1 MEEFEKRPVWLVL
14 LVVILSAFVG
24 TLIGLKFGAEIGSIF
39 YREEGD
45 FLTKFQSGVIEA
57 SMKIPV
63 LIMQGISALC
73 GLFLAP
79 FFTYRAM
86 TKKGI
91 KSLSIN
97 RLDMG
102 LLLFS
107 LLIVVFFAI
116 VDSAIIEWNKNITF
130 PNFLNSF
137 ESWARKNENQ
147 LEEITKMFTTLDGLG
162 EFAIAFLVIAVGA
175 GVCEEFLFRG
185 IIQTE
190 LFRATKNIHFAIW
203 LSAFLFSAIHVQ
215 FFGFFPRLLLG
226 ALFGY
231 LYHWSGNLI
240 VPMFAHLV
248 NNGFSLF
255 AIYLFQHKTVSL
267 DLENQVAPWYLILFS
282 LIMLSCLLF
291 FFKRKSD
298 ELKTSV
304 S

>member
-14 LVVILSAFVG
+14 LAVILCAFVG

-190 LFRATKNIHFAIW
+190 LFRGTKNIHFAIW

-282 LIMLSCLLF
+282 LIILSCLLF

-298 ELKTSV
+298 ELKTSL

>member
-24 TLIGLKFGAEIGSIF
+24 TSIGLKFGAEIGSIF

-190 LFRATKNIHFAIW
+190 LFRGTKNIHFAIW

-282 LIMLSCLLF
+282 LIILSCLLF

>member
-1 MEEFEKRPVWLVL
+1 

>member
-1 MEEFEKRPVWLVL
+1 VEEFEKRPVWLVL